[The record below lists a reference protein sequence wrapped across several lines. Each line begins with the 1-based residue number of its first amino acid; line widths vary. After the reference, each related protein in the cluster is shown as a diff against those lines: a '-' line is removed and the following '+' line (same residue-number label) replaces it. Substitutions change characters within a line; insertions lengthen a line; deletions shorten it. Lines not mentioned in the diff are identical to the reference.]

1 MRQVE
6 AVRQDQ
12 EDARGSSPSSRPQ
25 EVPERE
31 AVPVLGVVHA
41 HHDRCGLRQ
50 EVQRLA
56 EVLDAGVRVS
66 LGDVR
71 VRDRRGELAR
81 QLAEE
86 AERPGFALTQTNSV
100 QDDGSLLSGV
110 LGEGLE
116 QFALAAPHAALDDDH
131 PVPAGPGL
139 GKGGLQIGE
148 FLVAVYQDHLG

>member
-1 MRQVE
+1 M
-6 AVRQDQ
+6 
-12 EDARGSSPSSRPQ
+12 
-25 EVPERE
+25 
-31 AVPVLGVVHA
+31 
-41 HHDRCGLRQ
+41 
-50 EVQRLA
+50 
-56 EVLDAGVRVS
+56 S